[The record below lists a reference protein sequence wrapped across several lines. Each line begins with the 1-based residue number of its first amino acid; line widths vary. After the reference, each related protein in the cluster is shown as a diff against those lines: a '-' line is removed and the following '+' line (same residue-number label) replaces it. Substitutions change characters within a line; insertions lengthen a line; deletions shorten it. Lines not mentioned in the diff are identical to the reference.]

1 MIDIPGCCERTNSK
15 FVPVSR
21 VSTSFCDFTSNDSF
35 LFFRY
40 SPPDT
45 LLYSMF
51 SMLCSWRCGF
61 DNSEINLERQFLFQ
75 NSRILMF

>member
-1 MIDIPGCCERTNSK
+1 MIDIPGWCERTNSK
-15 FVPVSR
+15 FVTARR
-21 VSTSFCDFTSNDSF
+21 VSTSFCDFTCNDSF
-35 LFFRY
+35 LFSRY
-40 SPPDT
+40 SPPYT

-51 SMLCSWRCGF
+51 SMLRSWRRSF

>member
-1 MIDIPGCCERTNSK
+1 MIDIPACCERTNPK
-15 FVPVSR
+15 FVTVSS
-21 VSTSFCDFTSNDSF
+21 VSTSLSNFTSNDSF

-40 SPPDT
+40 SPPES

-51 SMLCSWRCGF
+51 SMLRSWRRGF
-61 DNSEINLERQFLFQ
+61 DNSKINLERQFSFQ